1 MRKRQQSKTIVVI
14 LAGAGV
20 TSGAFATLIDF
31 EGTGAPPFFSET
43 IALRDLYASLG
54 VNFDGPG
61 PLDGGAILN
70 ECGNFGVDAFSGTD
84 FLAFNRNSMLMDGGI
99 PRDPEEILFDDLQA
113 SVSIYAAGGFGNGA
127 TFRMDAYDQLNQLV
141 DTDTVGGAQD
151 WVQLLVSHP
160 GGIAR
165 VVLTEIANVQAFVYD
180 DLELFA
186 VPGPGALLVFV
197 LAGLRATR
205 RRERKRDR
213 YAL

>member
-1 MRKRQQSKTIVVI
+1 MRKRQQSNTIVVI
-14 LAGAGV
+14 LASAAV
-20 TSGAFATLIDF
+20 TSGASADLIDF
-31 EGTGAPPFFSET
+31 DGTGAPNIFLET
-43 IALRDLYASLG
+43 TALRDLYAGLG

-70 ECGNFGVDAFSGTD
+70 EGGNFGVDAFSGTD
-84 FLAFNRNSMLMDGGI
+84 FLAFNRNSMLADGGI

-113 SVSIYAAGGFGNGA
+113 SVSIYAAGGDGVG

-165 VVLTEIANVQAFVYD
+165 VVLTEISGKIHFVYD
-180 DLELFA
+180 DLEFFV
-186 VPGPGALLVFV
+186 VPGPGALLVFA
-197 LAGLRATR
+197 LAGLRTR
-205 RRERKRDR
+205 RRRD
-213 YAL
+213 